1 MDNNQAFERLE
12 SRADVI
18 AQNQLLKWH
27 AKEHDK
33 ELEKRRLLS
42 CQNKN
47 TRTSEKLSGDSRTQE
62 IN

>member
-1 MDNNQAFERLE
+1 MDNHQAFERLE

-18 AQNQLLKWH
+18 EENQLLKWY

-33 ELEKRRLLS
+33 ELEKRRLLF
-42 CQNKN
+42 CENKN
-47 TRTSEKLSGDSRTQE
+47 TKGSEKLSGDSRTEE